1 MYRNGKNSWEKP
13 DGEEE
18 KTPDSRFC
26 FRKPSGKKEENGII
40 LKENKQPRLEPF
52 LKCTKIILDTERF
65 HQYNFID
72 IK

>member
-1 MYRNGKNSWEKP
+1 MGKKKKHRIPGFASGSLP
-13 DGEEE
+13 
-18 KTPDSRFC
+18 
-26 FRKPSGKKEENGII
+26 GKKEKNGII
-40 LKENKQPRLEPF
+40 LKENKQPRLVPF

>member
-1 MYRNGKNSWEKP
+1 MGKKKKHRISVFASGGLP
-13 DGEEE
+13 
-18 KTPDSRFC
+18 
-26 FRKPSGKKEENGII
+26 GKKEKNGII
-40 LKENKQPRLEPF
+40 LKENKQPRLVPF